1 MFSIVI
7 FFVICLTVVVLLLC
21 LAYKKQEKTAM
32 ELIDDEDESYKSE
45 SDELKGSSENDLVTY
60 AIQQSAVIAEKIAS
74 EDYLNHGKSFVGDN
88 VKMGAELFDE
98 IKETTIA
105 ILNVIKFSCQQD
117 DYISLLRRASH
128 TDIASK
134 DYWFNLKSLF
144 IKDVLRCYEEMG
156 YQPKANFESSHGQ
169 SLYEILRIWSD
180 NEETFEYAYEDLC
193 MEMAS
198 KDTSEHYIN
207 NVNRQILIYDDIRNS
222 ATSLVGLDDFNTILS
237 LAIYKDEITEYLRML
252 IFRLCQLIAKSDD
265 IITEKEVYW
274 LRAVLRKQEL
284 LEEQYTD
291 DSGTP
296 VPKQPK
302 KKWIAIAEKGLD
314 AIVIDNITL
323 SNSDSF
329 NKLDELIGLK
339 DTKQEIASLVNYIQ
353 MKQKRDK
360 MGMKSPNISYH
371 CVFTGNPGTGKTTVA
386 RILAGIYKEL
396 GVLNKGHL
404 VETDRSGLVAEYIGQ
419 TAVKT
424 NKIIDEALD
433 GVLFID
439 EAYALAQGAKGDY
452 GPEAIATLLKRMEDD
467 RDRLVVVIA
476 GYTNEIEEFI
486 DSNPGLRSRFN
497 RYIHFADYSAEELY
511 DIFKLQMKKNEYAM
525 NDDASRYLKQF
536 LESVVANR
544 PKDFGNA
551 RFVRNL
557 FEKTIEVQANRL
569 ASLPSPTKE
578 ELSEIKKEDLVF
590 ISSLD

>member
-7 FFVICLTVVVLLLC
+7 FFVICLTVVALLLC

-156 YQPKANFESSHGQ
+156 YQPKASFESSHGQ

-291 DSGTP
+291 DSGNP

-439 EAYALAQGAKGDY
+439 EAYTLAQGAKGDY

>member
-1 MFSIVI
+1 
-7 FFVICLTVVVLLLC
+7 
-21 LAYKKQEKTAM
+21 M

-88 VKMGAELFDE
+88 VKIGAELFDE

-105 ILNVIKFSCQQD
+105 ILNVIKFLCQQD
-117 DYISLLRRASH
+117 EYISLLRRASH

-134 DYWFNLKSLF
+134 DYWFNLKSMF

-156 YQPKANFESSHGQ
+156 YQPKASFESSHGQ
-169 SLYEILRIWSD
+169 GLYEILRIWSG

-193 MEMAS
+193 MEMVS
-198 KDTSEHYIN
+198 KDTSEHFIN

-222 ATSLVGLDDFNTILS
+222 ANSLVGLDDFNTILT
-237 LAIYKDEITEYLRML
+237 LAIYKDEITEYFRML
-252 IFRLCQLIAKSDD
+252 IFRLCQLIAKSDG
-265 IITEKEVYW
+265 IITDKEVYW
-274 LRAVLRKQEL
+274 LREVLRKQEL

-291 DSGTP
+291 DSGNP

-302 KKWIAIAEKGLD
+302 KKWIAIAEKGID
-314 AIVIDNITL
+314 AIVVDNIAL

-386 RILAGIYKEL
+386 RILASIYKEL
-396 GVLNKGHL
+396 GVLKKGHL
-404 VETDRSGLVAEYIGQ
+404 VETDRSGLVAEYVGQ

-439 EAYALAQGAKGDY
+439 EAYSLAQGAKGDY

-557 FEKTIEVQANRL
+557 FEKTIEAQANRL
-569 ASLPSPTKE
+569 ASVPSPTKE
-578 ELSEIKKEDLVF
+578 ELSKINKEDLVF